1 MEIHQQDALDYHRK
15 GRKGKIEVVATKPC
29 RTQWDLS
36 LAYTPGVAEPCLE
49 IAKSPDLSFEYT
61 ARGNLVAVVSNGTAV
76 LGLGNIGPAAGKPVM
91 EGKGVLFKRFADID
105 VFDLEVNSKDPQEV
119 IRFCQL
125 LEPTFGGINLE
136 DIKAPECFEIEETL
150 RRTMS
155 IPVMH
160 DDQHGTAII
169 SGAAL
174 LNALEVAGKDI
185 GQVRVVFNG
194 AGASGIACAEHYIR
208 LGVKRENVILC
219 DSKGVVYE
227 GREEGMNA
235 YKSRLASKT
244 NARTLAEALKGADVF
259 AGLSI
264 PGCITQDMVRSMAA
278 RPIIFALANPV
289 PEISYEDAMAARSDA
304 ILATGRSDY
313 PNQVNN
319 VLGFPFIFRGALDVR
334 ARTINQEMEIAATRA
349 LAALAREDVP
359 DSVLR
364 AYGLKRLG
372 FGPEYI
378 IPKPFDPRVLIWES
392 AAVAEAA
399 MQTGVARVEV
409 KLDEYREA
417 LSRRLGRTYEVMQSV
432 RQRAKAA
439 PKRIVFS
446 EGEREKII
454 RAAYQINEEKIGR
467 PILIGRRNV
476 IEARLH
482 DLGIQH
488 FVPEIIE
495 PEQSDRLD
503 AYVEEFFHLRQRHGV
518 TLSEA
523 RDQMINPNYYGAMM
537 VHMDDAEG
545 FLAGVAQH
553 YPETIRP
560 ALQIIRVRENVR
572 RVSGVYVIVT
582 KQQVYFFSDTTVT
595 IDPTAEDLA
604 EIALLAAEVARDF
617 NFEPRVAMLSFSNFG
632 STRHPMSEKMR
643 VAAELVRQSHPEM
656 MVDGE
661 MMADTAV
668 VPELL
673 EEDYPFSTLK
683 GGANVL
689 VFPDLGSAN
698 IAYKLMLRIGGAE
711 ALGPILVGMSKPVH
725 VLQRGADVEEIVNM
739 AAIAVAHGRVIAAAS
754 AKGS

>member
-1 MEIHQQDALDYHRK
+1 MGIHQQDALDYHRK

-36 LAYTPGVAEPCLE
+36 MAYTPGVAEPCLE
-49 IAKSPDLSFEYT
+49 IAKSSDLSFEYT
-61 ARGNLVAVVSNGTAV
+61 ARGNLVAVVSNGSAV
-76 LGLGNIGPAAGKPVM
+76 LGLGDIGPAAGKPVM

-105 VFDLEVNSKDPQEV
+105 VFDLEINSKVPDEV
-119 IRFCQL
+119 IKFCRM
-125 LEPTFGGINLE
+125 LEPTCGGINLE
-136 DIKAPECFEIEETL
+136 DIKSPECFYIEENL
-150 RRTMS
+150 RQTAEV
-155 IPVMH
+155 PVFH

-174 LNALEVAGKDI
+174 LNALEIAGKEID
-185 GQVRVVFNG
+185 QVRVVFSG
-194 AGASGIACAEHYIR
+194 AGAAGLATAEHYVR
-208 LGVKRENVILC
+208 LGVRKENIVMCDLYGVI
-219 DSKGVVYE
+219 YE
-227 GREEGMNA
+227 GREQGMDPYN
-235 YKSRLASKT
+235 SRFAV
-244 NARTLAEALKGADVF
+244 RTSQRRLEQVICNADVF
-259 AGLSI
+259 VGLSVGRVVT
-264 PGCITQDMVRSMAA
+264 PEMLRSMAD
-278 RPIIFALANPV
+278 RPIVFAMANPV
-289 PEISYEDAMAARSDA
+289 PEISYEEAKEARPDAS
-304 ILATGRSDY
+304 LATGRSDY

-334 ARTINQEMEIAATRA
+334 ARTINPEMEIAATRA

-364 AYGLKRLG
+364 AYGLRRLG

-392 AAVAEAA
+392 SAVAEAA
-399 MQTGVARVEV
+399 MQTGVARVQVE
-409 KLDEYREA
+409 LEEYRNA

-467 PILIGRRNV
+467 PILLGRQSV
-476 IEARLH
+476 IKARLA

-488 FVPEIIE
+488 FVPQIIE
-495 PEQSDRLD
+495 SEQSPRLD
-503 AYVEEFFHLRQRHGV
+503 AYVEEYSRLRQRHGV

-553 YPETIRP
+553 YPETLRP
-560 ALQIIRVRENVR
+560 ALQIIRMRENVR

-582 KQQVYFFSDTTVT
+582 RQQVYFFSDTTVN
-595 IDPTAEDLA
+595 IEPTAEDLA
-604 EIALLAAEVARDF
+604 EIALLAAEVARDL
-617 NFEPRVAMLSFSNFG
+617 NFEPRVAMLSFSNFC
-632 STRHPMSEKMR
+632 STRHPLAEKMR
-643 VAAELVRQSHPEM
+643 RAAELVKQAHPEM

-668 VPELL
+668 VPEIL

-689 VFPDLGSAN
+689 IFPDLGSAN
-698 IAYKLMLRIGGAE
+698 IAYKLMLRIGSAE

-725 VLQRGADVEEIVNM
+725 VLQRGAAVEEIVNM
-739 AAIAVAHGRVIAAAS
+739 AAIAVAHGQVIASS
-754 AKGS
+754 ANAG

>member
-36 LAYTPGVAEPCLE
+36 LAYTPGVAVPCHE
-49 IAKSPDLSFEYT
+49 IAKSSDLSFEYT

-91 EGKGVLFKRFADID
+91 EGKAVLFKRFADID
-105 VFDLEVNSKDPQEV
+105 VFDLEVDSKDPKEV

-136 DIKAPECFEIEETL
+136 DIKAPECFAIEEEL

-174 LNALEVAGKDI
+174 LNALEIAGKDI

-227 GREEGMNA
+227 GREEGMNP
-235 YKSRLASKT
+235 YKARLASRT
-244 NARTLAEALKGADVF
+244 NARTLAEALRGADVF

-264 PGCITQDMVRSMAA
+264 PGCLTQEMIRSMAD
-278 RPIIFALANPV
+278 RPIVFAMANPV
-289 PEISYEDAMAARSDA
+289 PEISYEDAKAARPDV

-334 ARTINQEMEIAATRA
+334 AKTINHEMEIAATRA

-364 AYGLKRLG
+364 AYGLRRLG

-392 AAVAEAA
+392 SAVAEAA
-399 MQTGVARVEV
+399 MQTGVARVQVE
-409 KLDEYREA
+409 LEEYRDA

-454 RAAYQINEEKIGR
+454 RAAYQISEEKIGR
-467 PILIGRRNV
+467 PILLGRQNV
-476 IEARLH
+476 IRARLAEI
-482 DLGIQH
+482 GIRH
-488 FVPEIIE
+488 FEPEIIE
-495 PEQSDRLD
+495 PETSPRLD
-503 AYVEEFFHLRQRHGV
+503 AYVQEFYRLRQRHGV

-523 RDQMINPNYYGAMM
+523 RDQMLNPNYYGAMM
-537 VHMDDAEG
+537 VHLDDAEG

-560 ALQIIRVRENVR
+560 ALQIIRVREGVR
-572 RVSGVYVIVT
+572 RVSGVYVILT
-582 KQQVYFFSDTTVT
+582 RQQVYFFSDTTVN
-595 IDPTAEDLA
+595 IEPTAEDLA

-632 STRHPMSEKMR
+632 STRHPLTEKVR
-643 VAAELVRQSHPEM
+643 RATELVKQAHPEM
-656 MVDGE
+656 MIDGE
-661 MMADTAV
+661 MMADTAL
-668 VPELL
+668 VPEIL

-689 VFPDLGSAN
+689 IFPDLGSAN

-725 VLQRGADVEEIVNM
+725 VLQRGATVEEIVNM
-739 AAIAVAHGRVIAAAS
+739 AAIAVAHARVAAAS
-754 AKGS
+754 AKGI